1 MKKRVSFLVL
11 ALLIAISGCGKS
23 ESSLNGQDSSEE
35 INANGTGED
44 GEQTKTGAGDA
55 ADKEADTADAKQNA
69 DIHGEEQADQT
80 NGTVDAENA
89 LAEYALHLNGSNLDG
104 VSFTY
109 TKTEDGTWQR
119 SSLDDSPFQT
129 AGNLDFVI
137 RDFDGDGNEEL
148 LTYDMEKR
156 DGDWAVTVSM
166 YEQKDGQVQKADT
179 KTLLEK
185 AFSFCDSGDVRFFL
199 KDDKYIC
206 MDSGLSCFVIADGMQ
221 YAVKAY
227 SYNGEKLVEMAN
239 EELQG
244 SDFYE
249 VGHSMTEY
257 VDQLNTMGF
266 SKTAAAVYDRDVL
279 RVCAADSGITFLSKI
294 LLHHSYLE
302 EDKTW
307 AYDPYAY
314 MEFVEGEEAEDAYVL
329 PESNEK
335 ELSADELRDLG
346 EDRLR
351 IARNEIYARYGRS
364 FQDEALEQYFQ
375 KKAWY
380 CQSETIDDT
389 VLSETE
395 LANRDLILQAEQN
408 AALEDRMLPE
418 QYQPAYEKQDTETEK
433 NMEDLLNTTAYNG
446 FLSRTYQNVKDAEL
460 GEIFYNGAGISGSA
474 GALQEELKAEYLK
487 VSGQAEIYTDFMALS
502 EQEMEV
508 LLQNET
514 GLSMADFNH
523 RIGWYYLPAYG
534 AFAKEVSDTNFKQIE
549 VQDVYYNKAADV
561 YSVLYRTPGIM
572 DESGEEG
579 LYRVTLK
586 QTGDHGKYGNLTDR
600 SNPAKCC
607 LLSQNFT
614 NRPVASL

>member
-44 GEQTKTGAGDA
+44 EEQAKTGAGDA

-69 DIHGEEQADQT
+69 DTPGEEQVDQT
-80 NGTVDAENA
+80 KGTVDAENA

-104 VSFTY
+104 VSFEY
-109 TKTEDGTWQR
+109 TKTADGMWQR
-119 SSLDDSPFQT
+119 SSLDDSLFQV
-129 AGNLDFVI
+129 AGNLDFLL
-137 RDFDGDGNEEL
+137 RDFDGDGSEEL

-156 DGDWAVTVSM
+156 DGDWAVTASI

-418 QYQPAYEKQDTETEK
+418 QYQPTYEKQDTETEK

-572 DESGEEG
+572 DENGEEG

-586 QTGDHGKYGNLTDR
+586 QTGDHWQIMANTEI
-600 SNPAKCC
+600 
-607 LLSQNFT
+607 
-614 NRPVASL
+614 

>member
-44 GEQTKTGAGDA
+44 GEQAKTGAGDA

-69 DIHGEEQADQT
+69 DTPGEEQADQT

-104 VSFTY
+104 VSLEY
-109 TKTEDGTWQR
+109 TKTADGMWQR
-119 SSLDDSPFQT
+119 SSLDDSLFQV
-129 AGNLDFVI
+129 AGNLDFVL

-156 DGDWAVTVSM
+156 DGDWAVTASI

-227 SYNGEKLVEMAN
+227 SYNGEKMVEMAN

-364 FQDEALEQYFQ
+364 FQDEALAQYFQ

-380 CQSETIDDT
+380 CQSEPIEDA

-433 NMEDLLNTTAYNG
+433 NMEDLLNTIAYNG

-474 GALQEELKAEYLK
+474 GALQEELKAEYLM

-514 GLSMADFNH
+514 GLAMADFNH
-523 RIGWYYLPAYG
+523 RIGWYYLPTYG

-572 DESGEEG
+572 DENGEEG

-586 QTGDHGKYGNLTDR
+586 KTGDHWQIMANTEI
-600 SNPAKCC
+600 
-607 LLSQNFT
+607 
-614 NRPVASL
+614 

>member
-44 GEQTKTGAGDA
+44 EEQAKTGAGDA

-69 DIHGEEQADQT
+69 DIPGEEQADQT

-109 TKTEDGTWQR
+109 TKTEDGMWQR

-137 RDFDGDGNEEL
+137 RDFDGDGSEEL

-156 DGDWAVTVSM
+156 DGDWAVTASI

-572 DESGEEG
+572 DENGEEG

-586 QTGDHGKYGNLTDR
+586 QTGDHWQIMANTEI
-600 SNPAKCC
+600 
-607 LLSQNFT
+607 
-614 NRPVASL
+614 

>member
-1 MKKRVSFLVL
+1 MKKRVSFLVF

-35 INANGTGED
+35 INANGIGED

-55 ADKEADTADAKQNA
+55 ADKEADTAEAKQNA
-69 DIHGEEQADQT
+69 DTPGEEQADQT
-80 NGTVDAENA
+80 KGTVDAENA
-89 LAEYALHLNGSNLDG
+89 LAEYALHLNSSNLDG

-109 TKTEDGTWQR
+109 TKTEDGMWQR

-129 AGNLDFVI
+129 EGNLDFVI
-137 RDFDGDGNEEL
+137 RDFDGDGSEEL

-156 DGDWAVTVSM
+156 DGDWAVTVSI

-364 FQDEALEQYFQ
+364 FQDEALAQYFQ

-408 AALEDRMLPE
+408 AAVEDRMLPE
-418 QYQPAYEKQDTETEK
+418 QYQPEYEKQDTETEK

-514 GLSMADFNH
+514 GLAMADFNH
-523 RIGWYYLPAYG
+523 RIGWYYLPTYG

-572 DESGEEG
+572 DENGEEG

-586 QTGDHGKYGNLTDR
+586 RAGDHWQIMANTEI
-600 SNPAKCC
+600 
-607 LLSQNFT
+607 
-614 NRPVASL
+614 

>member
-55 ADKEADTADAKQNA
+55 ADKEADMADAKQNA

-119 SSLDDSPFQT
+119 SSLDDSLFQV
-129 AGNLDFVI
+129 AGNLDFVL

-156 DGDWAVTVSM
+156 DGDWAVTASM

-249 VGHSMTEY
+249 VGHSMTDY

-335 ELSADELRDLG
+335 ELSADELRNLG

-364 FQDEALEQYFQ
+364 FQDEALAQYFQ

-380 CQSETIDDT
+380 CQSEPIEDA

-474 GALQEELKAEYLK
+474 GALQEELKAEYLM

-514 GLSMADFNH
+514 GLAMADFNH
-523 RIGWYYLPAYG
+523 RIGWYYLPTYG

-549 VQDVYYNKAADV
+549 VQDVYYNKAADA

-572 DESGEEG
+572 DENGEEG

-586 QTGDHGKYGNLTDR
+586 KTGDHWQIMANTEI
-600 SNPAKCC
+600 
-607 LLSQNFT
+607 
-614 NRPVASL
+614 

>member
-137 RDFDGDGNEEL
+137 RDFDGDGSEEL

-156 DGDWAVTVSM
+156 DGDWAVTASI

-179 KTLLEK
+179 KTLL
-185 AFSFCDSGDVRFFL
+185 
-199 KDDKYIC
+199 
-206 MDSGLSCFVIADGMQ
+206 
-221 YAVKAY
+221 
-227 SYNGEKLVEMAN
+227 EKLVEMAN

-572 DESGEEG
+572 DENGEEG

-586 QTGDHGKYGNLTDR
+586 QTGDHWQIMANTEI
-600 SNPAKCC
+600 
-607 LLSQNFT
+607 
-614 NRPVASL
+614 

>member
-11 ALLIAISGCGKS
+11 VLLIAISGCGKS

-55 ADKEADTADAKQNA
+55 ADKEADMADAKQNA
-69 DIHGEEQADQT
+69 DTPGEEQVDQT
-80 NGTVDAENA
+80 KGTVDAENA

-109 TKTEDGTWQR
+109 TKTEDGMWQR

-364 FQDEALEQYFQ
+364 FQDEALAQYFQ

-523 RIGWYYLPAYG
+523 RIGWDYLPAYG

-572 DESGEEG
+572 DENGEEG

-586 QTGDHGKYGNLTDR
+586 QTGDHWQIMANTEI
-600 SNPAKCC
+600 
-607 LLSQNFT
+607 
-614 NRPVASL
+614 

>member
-55 ADKEADTADAKQNA
+55 ADKEADTAEAKQNA
-69 DIHGEEQADQT
+69 DTPGEEQADQT
-80 NGTVDAENA
+80 KGTVDAENA

-104 VSFTY
+104 LSFTY
-109 TKTEDGTWQR
+109 TKTEDGMWQR

-129 AGNLDFVI
+129 AGNLDFVL
-137 RDFDGDGNEEL
+137 RDFDGDGSEEL

-156 DGDWAVTVSM
+156 DGDWAVTASI

-279 RVCAADSGITFLSKI
+279 RVCAADSGIAFLSKI

-364 FQDEALEQYFQ
+364 FQDEALAQYFQ

-380 CQSETIDDT
+380 CQSEPIEDE

-418 QYQPAYEKQDTETEK
+418 QYQPAYEKQDSETEK

-514 GLSMADFNH
+514 GLAMADFNH
-523 RIGWYYLPAYG
+523 RIGWYYLPTYG

-561 YSVLYRTPGIM
+561 FSVLYRTPGIM
-572 DESGEEG
+572 DENGEEG

-586 QTGDHGKYGNLTDR
+586 QTGDHWQIMANTEI
-600 SNPAKCC
+600 
-607 LLSQNFT
+607 
-614 NRPVASL
+614 

>member
-44 GEQTKTGAGDA
+44 GEQAKTGAGDA

-69 DIHGEEQADQT
+69 DTPGEEQADQT

-104 VSFTY
+104 VSLEY
-109 TKTEDGTWQR
+109 TKTADGMWQR
-119 SSLDDSPFQT
+119 SSLDDSLFQV
-129 AGNLDFVI
+129 AGNLDFVL

-156 DGDWAVTVSM
+156 DGDWAVTASM

-227 SYNGEKLVEMAN
+227 SYNGEKMVEMAN

-364 FQDEALEQYFQ
+364 FQDEALAQYFQ

-380 CQSETIDDT
+380 CQSEPIEDA

-474 GALQEELKAEYLK
+474 GALQEELKAEYLM

-514 GLSMADFNH
+514 GLAMVDFNH
-523 RIGWYYLPAYG
+523 RIGWYYLPTYG

-549 VQDVYYNKAADV
+549 VQDVYYNKAADA
-561 YSVLYRTPGIM
+561 YSVLYRTLGIM
-572 DESGEEG
+572 DENGEEG

-586 QTGDHGKYGNLTDR
+586 KTGDHWQIMANTEI
-600 SNPAKCC
+600 
-607 LLSQNFT
+607 
-614 NRPVASL
+614 

>member
-1 MKKRVSFLVL
+1 MKKRVSFLALV
-11 ALLIAISGCGKS
+11 LLIAISGCGKS

-44 GEQTKTGAGDA
+44 GEQAKTGAGDA

-69 DIHGEEQADQT
+69 DIPGEEQADQT
-80 NGTVDAENA
+80 KGTVDAENA

-109 TKTEDGTWQR
+109 TKTEDGMWQR
-119 SSLDDSPFQT
+119 NSLDDSLFQV
-129 AGNLDFVI
+129 AGNLDFVL

-156 DGDWAVTVSM
+156 DGEWAVTASM

-179 KTLLEK
+179 KILLEK

-249 VGHSMTEY
+249 VGHSMTDY

-266 SKTAAAVYDRDVL
+266 SKTAAAVYDRDVF
-279 RVCAADSGITFLSKI
+279 RICAADSGITFLSKI

-364 FQDEALEQYFQ
+364 FQDEALTQYFQ

-395 LANRDLILQAEQN
+395 FANRDLILQAEQN

-446 FLSRTYQNVKDAEL
+446 FLSRTYRNVKDAEL

-487 VSGQAEIYTDFMALS
+487 VSGQAEIYTDFMVLS

-514 GLSMADFNH
+514 GLAMADFNH
-523 RIGWYYLPAYG
+523 RIGWHYLPTYG

-549 VQDVYYNKAADV
+549 VQDVYYNKAADA

-572 DESGEEG
+572 DENGEEG

-586 QTGDHGKYGNLTDR
+586 RAGDHWQIMANTEI
-600 SNPAKCC
+600 
-607 LLSQNFT
+607 
-614 NRPVASL
+614 

>member
-1 MKKRVSFLVL
+1 MKKRVSFLALV
-11 ALLIAISGCGKS
+11 LLIAISGCGKS

-44 GEQTKTGAGDA
+44 GEQADTGADDA
-55 ADKEADTADAKQNA
+55 ADKEADTADAKQKA
-69 DIHGEEQADQT
+69 DIPGEEQVDQT
-80 NGTVDAENA
+80 KGTVDAENA

-104 VSFTY
+104 VSFEY
-109 TKTEDGTWQR
+109 TKTADGMWRR
-119 SSLDDSPFQT
+119 SSLDDSLFQV
-129 AGNLDFVI
+129 AGNLDFVL
-137 RDFDGDGNEEL
+137 RDFDGDGSEEL

-156 DGDWAVTVSM
+156 DGDWAVTASM
-166 YEQKDGQVQKADT
+166 YEQKDGQVQKEDT
-179 KTLLEK
+179 KILLEK

-249 VGHSMTEY
+249 VGHSMTDY

-364 FQDEALEQYFQ
+364 FQDEALAQYFQ

-446 FLSRTYQNVKDAEL
+446 FLSRTYQNVKDAGL

-487 VSGQAEIYTDFMALS
+487 VSGQAEIYTDFMALY

-523 RIGWYYLPAYG
+523 RIGWYYLPTYG

-549 VQDVYYNKAADV
+549 VQDVYYNKAADA

-572 DESGEEG
+572 DENGEEG

-586 QTGDHGKYGNLTDR
+586 QTGDHWQIMANTEI
-600 SNPAKCC
+600 
-607 LLSQNFT
+607 
-614 NRPVASL
+614 

>member
-44 GEQTKTGAGDA
+44 GEQTKTGAGDV

-69 DIHGEEQADQT
+69 DIPGEEQADQT

-109 TKTEDGTWQR
+109 TKTEDGMWQR

-129 AGNLDFVI
+129 AGNLDFVL
-137 RDFDGDGNEEL
+137 RDFDGDGSEEL

-156 DGDWAVTVSM
+156 DGDWAVTASM

-572 DESGEEG
+572 DENGEEG

-586 QTGDHGKYGNLTDR
+586 QTGDHWQIMANTEI
-600 SNPAKCC
+600 
-607 LLSQNFT
+607 
-614 NRPVASL
+614 

>member
-1 MKKRVSFLVL
+1 MKKRVSFLVF

-35 INANGTGED
+35 INANGIGED

-55 ADKEADTADAKQNA
+55 ADKEADTAEAKQNA
-69 DIHGEEQADQT
+69 DTPGEEQADQT
-80 NGTVDAENA
+80 KGTVDAENA
-89 LAEYALHLNGSNLDG
+89 LAEYALHLNSSNLDG

-109 TKTEDGTWQR
+109 TKTEDGMWQR

-129 AGNLDFVI
+129 EGNLDFVI
-137 RDFDGDGNEEL
+137 RDFDGDGSEEL

-156 DGDWAVTVSM
+156 DGDWAVTVSI

-364 FQDEALEQYFQ
+364 FQDEALAQYFQ

-408 AALEDRMLPE
+408 AAVEDRMLPE
-418 QYQPAYEKQDTETEK
+418 QYQPEYEKQDTETEK

-514 GLSMADFNH
+514 GLAMADFNH
-523 RIGWYYLPAYG
+523 RIGWYYLPTYG

-572 DESGEEG
+572 DENGEEG

-586 QTGDHGKYGNLTDR
+586 QTGDHWQIMANTEI
-600 SNPAKCC
+600 
-607 LLSQNFT
+607 
-614 NRPVASL
+614 

>member
-1 MKKRVSFLVL
+1 MKKRVSFLALV
-11 ALLIAISGCGKS
+11 LLIAISGCGKS

-44 GEQTKTGAGDA
+44 GEQAKTGAGDA

-69 DIHGEEQADQT
+69 DIPGEEQADQT
-80 NGTVDAENA
+80 KGTVDAENA

-109 TKTEDGTWQR
+109 TKTEDGMWQR
-119 SSLDDSPFQT
+119 NSLDDSLFQV
-129 AGNLDFVI
+129 AGNLDFVL

-156 DGDWAVTVSM
+156 DGEWAVTASM

-179 KTLLEK
+179 KILLEK

-249 VGHSMTEY
+249 VGHSMTDY

-266 SKTAAAVYDRDVL
+266 SKTAAAVYDRDVF
-279 RVCAADSGITFLSKI
+279 RICAADSGITFLSKI

-364 FQDEALEQYFQ
+364 FQDEALAQYFQ

-380 CQSETIDDT
+380 CQSEPIEDE

-514 GLSMADFNH
+514 GLAMADFNH
-523 RIGWYYLPAYG
+523 RIGWHYLPTYG

-549 VQDVYYNKAADV
+549 VQDVYYNKAADA

-572 DESGEEG
+572 DENGEEG

-586 QTGDHGKYGNLTDR
+586 QTGDHWQIMANTEI
-600 SNPAKCC
+600 
-607 LLSQNFT
+607 
-614 NRPVASL
+614 

>member
-1 MKKRVSFLVL
+1 MKKRVSFLALV
-11 ALLIAISGCGKS
+11 LLIAISGCGKS

-44 GEQTKTGAGDA
+44 GEQAKTGAGDA

-69 DIHGEEQADQT
+69 DIPGEEQADQT
-80 NGTVDAENA
+80 KGTVDAENA

-109 TKTEDGTWQR
+109 TKTEDGMWQR
-119 SSLDDSPFQT
+119 NSLDDSLFQV
-129 AGNLDFVI
+129 AGNLDFVL

-156 DGDWAVTVSM
+156 DGEWAVTASM

-179 KTLLEK
+179 KILLEK

-249 VGHSMTEY
+249 VGHSMTDY

-266 SKTAAAVYDRDVL
+266 SKTAAAVYDRDVF
-279 RVCAADSGITFLSKI
+279 RICAADSGITFLSKI

-364 FQDEALEQYFQ
+364 FQDEALAQYFQ

-380 CQSETIDDT
+380 CQSEPIEDE

-514 GLSMADFNH
+514 GLAMADFNH
-523 RIGWYYLPAYG
+523 RIGWYYLPTYG
-534 AFAKEVSDTNFKQIE
+534 AFAKEVSDTNFRQIK
-549 VQDVYYNKAADV
+549 VQDVYYNKAADA

-572 DESGEEG
+572 DEDGEEG
-579 LYRVTLK
+579 LYRVILK
-586 QTGDHGKYGNLTDR
+586 RAGDHWQIMANTEI
-600 SNPAKCC
+600 
-607 LLSQNFT
+607 
-614 NRPVASL
+614 

>member
-69 DIHGEEQADQT
+69 DIPGEEQADQT

-109 TKTEDGTWQR
+109 TKTEDGMWQR

-129 AGNLDFVI
+129 AGNLDFVL
-137 RDFDGDGNEEL
+137 RDFDGDGSEEL

-156 DGDWAVTVSM
+156 DGDWAVTASI

-206 MDSGLSCFVIADGMQ
+206 MDSVLSCFVIADGMQ

-329 PESNEK
+329 SESNEK

-364 FQDEALEQYFQ
+364 FQDEALAQYFQ

-418 QYQPAYEKQDTETEK
+418 QYQPAYEKQDAETEK

-534 AFAKEVSDTNFKQIE
+534 AFVKEVSDTNFKQIE

-572 DESGEEG
+572 DENGEEG

-586 QTGDHGKYGNLTDR
+586 QTGDHWQIMANTEI
-600 SNPAKCC
+600 
-607 LLSQNFT
+607 
-614 NRPVASL
+614 

>member
-35 INANGTGED
+35 INANRTGED

-69 DIHGEEQADQT
+69 DTPGEEQVDQT
-80 NGTVDAENA
+80 KETVDAENA

-104 VSFTY
+104 VSFEY
-109 TKTEDGTWQR
+109 TKTADGMWQR
-119 SSLDDSPFQT
+119 SSLDDSLFQV
-129 AGNLDFVI
+129 AGNLDFVL

-148 LTYDMEKR
+148 LTYDMGKR
-156 DGDWAVTVSM
+156 DGDWAVTVSI

-266 SKTAAAVYDRDVL
+266 SKTAAVVYDRDVL

-335 ELSADELRDLG
+335 GLSADELRDLG

-364 FQDEALEQYFQ
+364 FQDEALAQYFQ

-389 VLSETE
+389 ILSETE

-572 DESGEEG
+572 DENGEEG

-586 QTGDHGKYGNLTDR
+586 QTGDHWQIMANTEI
-600 SNPAKCC
+600 
-607 LLSQNFT
+607 
-614 NRPVASL
+614 

>member
-109 TKTEDGTWQR
+109 TKTEDGMWQR

-156 DGDWAVTVSM
+156 DGDWAVTASI

-572 DESGEEG
+572 DENGEEG

-586 QTGDHGKYGNLTDR
+586 QTGDHWQIMANTEI
-600 SNPAKCC
+600 
-607 LLSQNFT
+607 
-614 NRPVASL
+614 